1 MRCQHYQSA
10 IITVQLTVLL
20 LTMPASLAGQL
31 SRQGLVLKP
40 FPGELPGLEM
50 HLYWHRDQSADPA
63 HSWLRQRVLAQLKTM
78 QNEIQLSAPSL

>member
-1 MRCQHYQSA
+1 M
-10 IITVQLTVLL
+10 
-20 LTMPASLAGQL
+20 
-31 SRQGLVLKP
+31 LKP

-78 QNEIQLSAPSL
+78 QNGIQLSAPSL